1 MDKKSTC
8 WFQISNL
15 KTVKILMVCCQ
26 GWNITL
32 CSRIL
37 FSVLRT
43 HHNQIVSNQV
53 LKDILIPLRMNL
65 RNALQEQEKILNYN
79 LAALQF
85 MSRKLEAEQT
95 SQLFEEAQ
103 LDEEK
108 VREQIQNVTKK
119 RKRVKA

>member
-1 MDKKSTC
+1 
-8 WFQISNL
+8 
-15 KTVKILMVCCQ
+15 MVCCQ

-95 SQLFEEAQ
+95 SQLFEAQ